1 MVTNKYLA
9 IQYFPET
16 EMLYIHYSIRF
27 SQKHYK
33 LDSIKILV
41 LEMRKLKLR
50 ESIYVFIALL
60 ESYMRVK

>member
-9 IQYFPET
+9 IWYFPET
-16 EMLYIHYSIRF
+16 EMLYMHYSIRS
-27 SQKHYK
+27 SQRHYK

-41 LEMRKLKLR
+41 LEMRMQKLR

-60 ESYMRVK
+60 ESYTREK

>member
-1 MVTNKYLA
+1 
-9 IQYFPET
+9 
-16 EMLYIHYSIRF
+16 MLYMHYSIRS
-27 SQKHYK
+27 SQRHYK

-41 LEMRKLKLR
+41 LEMRTQKLR

>member
-1 MVTNKYLA
+1 M
-9 IQYFPET
+9 
-16 EMLYIHYSIRF
+16 HYSIRS
-27 SQKHYK
+27 SQRHYK

-41 LEMRKLKLR
+41 LEMRTQKLR